1 MNGESLVLKKRIDKK
16 SVFASSYTEAKA
28 APARSVSL
36 FTLRRRRKTTKR
48 EISS

>member
-1 MNGESLVLKKRIDKK
+1 MEKVWYKKRIDKK

-36 FTLRRRRKTTKR
+36 FTLRRRRKTIKR